1 MSSSP
6 EGKSPDLKP
15 AIVLDPDQAAAVG
28 VAPVSTATATTAA
41 PTTATT
47 TATATATAPTATT
60 ATADSNQ
67 VQKETEAPKP
77 PAENPALLQSSHDKV
92 QEAGRFADKQNVS
105 TTAAALDH
113 EAHLHHVPKA
123 EIAPERITELE
134 GTHDDV
140 PAPAPGDKM
149 RPAEPELQDLGWSE
163 QPDVPIPVLHGMKNE
178 SLWLLVRRFN
188 KQTYRV
194 KALEEQSPKQ
204 DFDMYISN
212 KEEFQPDKLKATFE
226 RFYVNIVVG
235 VVTFVQHIAR
245 LRSWNEPRRTGGF
258 MVAYTVAWLLD
269 YLVPATL
276 LLVIVLILSPRAR
289 TVLFPSAP
297 LAAIDPKT
305 GQAKVPKAGHLG
317 SKHSL
322 TGAAETYEG
331 EAVEQEASNFV
342 GALGSVALSTAAG
355 KSSQQGAEASRQEDD
370 EENDADSNDEQSKT
384 KKIKNDLDDSIPD
397 PTNVAALSHTA
408 QSKAKGDKTGHP
420 DKGDHT
426 KKPIEQAIFASL
438 APFMH
443 ILNNICD
450 DYERFG
456 NALSPTPPFSRW
468 LPRYRLASAVGMVLL
483 GSFFINE
490 TMIYKGSTFGM
501 GFALFGQ
508 PVIDRIEFPHLIKWL
523 NRNIPDWKKY
533 LELRYYLLRGVPTN
547 AQLTVTLLR
556 IGEANKSP
564 LPPPPPTVVAPPP
577 TALHGS
583 DMADHPDLPPEYAEQ
598 LTDAHAEHVTSRSD
612 GEDESATEPKQHK
625 KGSKVLSILK
635 GVTKASVETAL
646 GVNRVKATTV
656 QSMQAKTKL
665 GVVQSEAGAKRF
677 AADGPVRFQARYK
690 GKRGHVYILTT
701 AATPSIAF
709 ERQGHASLTSTATAA
724 AKGAS
729 TATSAAQTAQRLAQQ
744 KGAKFTIAID
754 EIKEIHKVGGLGWK
768 GKLVVGWALGSEVAD
783 GIEIVDIQGKV
794 YKLTAMG
801 RRDEVF
807 NRLIALGSQR
817 WEAF

>member
-1 MSSSP
+1 MSDPSSSP
-6 EGKSPDLKP
+6 SEPKP
-15 AIVLDPDQAAAVG
+15 APVLDPDQAAAVG
-28 VAPVSTATATTAA
+28 AA
-41 PTTATT
+41 PTAS
-47 TATATATAPTATT
+47 AVQP
-60 ATADSNQ
+60 ADPEEP
-67 VQKETEAPKP
+67 VADD
-77 PAENPALLQSSHDKV
+77 PAKLTSSVDKT
-92 QEAGRFADKQNVS
+92 QEAGRFADKDKVS
-105 TTAAALDH
+105 STAAALDH

-123 EIAPERITELE
+123 EVAPERVTELP
-134 GTHDDV
+134 GTQDEV
-140 PAPAPGDKM
+140 PAPAPGDPS
-149 RPAEPELQDLGWSE
+149 RPIEPELEDLGWSE
-163 QPDVPIPVLHGMKNE
+163 EPNVPIPVLHGMKNE

-194 KALEEQSPKQ
+194 KALEETSPKK

-226 RFYVNIVVG
+226 RLYVNVVVG
-235 VVTFVQHIAR
+235 VVAFIQHIAR
-245 LRSWNEPRRTGGF
+245 LRSWSEPKRTGGF
-258 MVAYTVAWLLD
+258 MVVYVAAWLLD
-269 YLVPATL
+269 LLVPTSLVL
-276 LLVIVLILSPRAR
+276 LLVLILSPRAR
-289 TVLFPSAP
+289 MLLFPSAP
-297 LAAIDPKT
+297 LGAIDPKT

-317 SKHSL
+317 SKTSL
-322 TGAAETYEG
+322 TGAAETFEG

-355 KSSQQGAEASRQEDD
+355 KSSNKGAEATMSDNEEDD
-370 EENDADSNDEQSKT
+370 SGDEASSVKRSNSTKKKNDAEDK
-384 KKIKNDLDDSIPD
+384 IPD
-397 PTNVAALSHTA
+397 PTNIAAVSHTA
-408 QSKAKGDKTGHP
+408 QSKAAGEKTGHP

-426 KKPIEQAIFASL
+426 KKPMEEAIFASL

-468 LPRYRLASAVGMVLL
+468 APRARLAGAIVPVLL
-483 GSFFINE
+483 ASFYINE

-508 PVIDRIEFPHLIKWL
+508 PLIDRVKFPQVIAWL
-523 NRNIPDWKKY
+523 DKNIPEWKQY

-598 LTDAHAEHVTSRSD
+598 LADAQADDVATRSD
-612 GEDESATEPKQHK
+612 GEDASATDPKAGK

-635 GVTKASVETAL
+635 GVTKAGVETAL
-646 GVNRVKATTV
+646 GVNRVKATTI
-656 QSMQAKTKL
+656 QSMHAKAKL
-665 GVVQSEAGAKRF
+665 GVVQSEAAAKKY
-677 AADGPVRFQARYK
+677 AADGPVKFQARYR
-690 GKRGHVYILTT
+690 GKKGHVYILTT
-701 AATPSIAF
+701 AATPSVAF
-709 ERQGHASLTSTATAA
+709 ERKGNASPLKAAAAASKGGSSPTSTAE
-724 AKGAS
+724 
-729 TATSAAQTAQRLAQQ
+729 TAQRLVQQ
-744 KGAKFTIAID
+744 KGATFSIAID
-754 EIKEIHKVGGLGWK
+754 DIKEIHKVGGLGWK
-768 GKLVVGWALGSEVAD
+768 GKLVVGWALGGEVAD
-783 GIEIVDIQGKV
+783 GIEIVDKQDKV

-807 NRLIALGSQR
+807 NRLISLGSQK
-817 WEAF
+817 WETF

>member
-1 MSSSP
+1 MSSAEDTPSVP
-6 EGKSPDLKP
+6 SYPTP
-15 AIVLDPDQAAAVG
+15 APVLDPDEAAAGG
-28 VAPVSTATATTAA
+28 VAPATSTPPQASDSDKPAA
-41 PTTATT
+41 QDPSTMKSSAEE
-47 TATATATAPTATT
+47 
-60 ATADSNQ
+60 
-67 VQKETEAPKP
+67 KEE
-77 PAENPALLQSSHDKV
+77 V
-92 QEAGRFADKQNVS
+92 GRHADKEAVS
-105 TTAAALDH
+105 APAAALDP
-113 EAHLHHVPKA
+113 EAHLDHVPKA
-123 EIAPERITELE
+123 DATPERITDLP
-134 GTHDDV
+134 GTHDKV
-140 PAPAPGDKM
+140 PATAPGDPD
-149 RPAEPELQDLGWSE
+149 RAIEPELDDLGWSE
-163 QPDVPIPVLHGMKNE
+163 EPSVPIPVLHGMKNE

-194 KALEEQSPKQ
+194 KALEEDPKR

-212 KEEFQPDKLKATFE
+212 QEAFQPDKLKATFE
-226 RFYVNIVVG
+226 RFYVTVVVG
-235 VVTFVQHIAR
+235 TVAFIQHIAR
-245 LRSWNEPRRTGGF
+245 VRSWSEPKRTGGF
-258 MVAYTVAWLLD
+258 MVVYVAAWVLNL
-269 YLVPATL
+269 LVPTM
-276 LLVIVLILSPRAR
+276 LVLMLVLILSPRAR
-289 TVLFPSAP
+289 LLLFPSAP

-305 GQAKVPKAGHLG
+305 GQAKVPMAGHLG

-355 KSSQQGAEASRQEDD
+355 KTSKDGAQTDAEEDD
-370 EENDADSNDEQSKT
+370 DETEVGTDEELSATEPSK
-384 KKIKNDLDDSIPD
+384 KKASATGKPKKDPEDKIPD
-397 PTNVAALSHTA
+397 PTNVASISSAA
-408 QSKAKGDKTGHP
+408 QSKAAGAKAGHP

-426 KKPIEQAIFASL
+426 KKPMEDAIFSKL

-443 ILNNICD
+443 ILNNVCD
-450 DYERFG
+450 DYERFC

-468 LPRYRLASAVGMVLL
+468 IPRYRLAGAILPVLL
-483 GSFFINE
+483 ASFYVNE

-508 PVIDRIEFPHLIKWL
+508 PLIDRVKFPAVIAWL
-523 NRNIPDWKKY
+523 DRNVPHWKQY

-598 LTDAHAEHVTSRSD
+598 LAEAQAEDVDNRPE
-612 GEDESATEPKQHK
+612 GEHESATDPKTGK
-625 KGSKVLSILK
+625 INKSKVLSIIK
-635 GVTKASVETAL
+635 GVTKAGVETAL
-646 GVNRVKATTV
+646 GVNRVKATTI
-656 QSMQAKTKL
+656 QSMHAKTKL
-665 GVVQSEAGAKRF
+665 GVVHSEATAKKY
-677 AADGPVRFQARYK
+677 ASDGPVRFQARYK
-690 GKRGHVYILTT
+690 GKRGNVYILTS
-701 AATPSIAF
+701 AATPSVAF
-709 ERQGHASLTSTATAA
+709 EPKG
-724 AKGAS
+724 GAS
-729 TATSAAQTAQRLAQQ
+729 PLKAAVSASKGGGSAAGNVDAAQRLVQQ

-768 GKLVVGWALGSEVAD
+768 GKLVVGWALGGEVAD
-783 GIEIVDIQGKV
+783 GIEIVDKQDKV

-807 NRLIALGSQR
+807 NRLISLGNQK

>member
-1 MSSSP
+1 MSDPSSSP
-6 EGKSPDLKP
+6 SDLKP
-15 AIVLDPDQAAAVG
+15 APVLDPDQAAAVE
-28 VAPVSTATATTAA
+28 AA
-41 PTTATT
+41 PAASTVQ
-47 TATATATAPTATT
+47 PT
-60 ATADSNQ
+60 D
-67 VQKETEAPKP
+67 
-77 PAENPALLQSSHDKV
+77 PAEPVADDPVKLKASSEKV
-92 QEAGRFADKQNVS
+92 QEAGKYADKDKVPA
-105 TTAAALDH
+105 TAAALDH

-123 EIAPERITELE
+123 EVAPERVTQLPSTEKE
-134 GTHDDV
+134 V
-140 PAPAPGDKM
+140 PAPAPGDPN
-149 RPAEPELQDLGWSE
+149 RPIEPELEDLGWSE
-163 QPDVPIPVLHGMKNE
+163 EPQVPIPVLHGMKNE

-194 KALEEQSPKQ
+194 KAIEEASPKT

-226 RFYVNIVVG
+226 RMYVNVVVG
-235 VVTFVQHIAR
+235 AVAFIQHIAR
-245 LRSWNEPRRTGGF
+245 LRSWSEPKRTGGF
-258 MVAYTVAWLLD
+258 MVAYVAAWVLD
-269 YLVPATL
+269 LLVPTSL
-276 LLVIVLILSPRAR
+276 LLLLTLILSPRAR
-289 TVLFPSAP
+289 TILFPSAP

-322 TGAAETYEG
+322 TGAAEAFEG

-355 KSSQQGAEASRQEDD
+355 KSANRGAEAVRDSEDED
-370 EENDADSNDEQSKT
+370 SDNDAASVKRSDST
-384 KKIKNDLDDSIPD
+384 KKKTDPEDKIPD
-397 PTNVAALSHTA
+397 PTNIAAVSHAA
-408 QSKAKGDKTGHP
+408 QAKAAGEKAGHP

-426 KKPIEQAIFASL
+426 KQPMEQAIFASL

-468 LPRYRLASAVGMVLL
+468 APRARLAGAIVPVFLA
-483 GSFFINE
+483 SFFINE
-490 TMIYKGSTFGM
+490 TMIYKGSSFGM

-508 PVIDRIEFPHLIKWL
+508 PLIDRVKFPQVIAWL
-523 NRNIPDWKKY
+523 DKNIPDWKKY

-598 LTDAHAEHVTSRSD
+598 LADAQAENVASRSD
-612 GEDESATEPKQHK
+612 GEDASATDPKAGK
-625 KGSKVLSILK
+625 KGSKVLTILK
-635 GVTKASVETAL
+635 GVTKAGVETAL
-646 GVNRVKATTV
+646 GVNRVKATTI
-656 QSMQAKTKL
+656 QSMHAKAKL
-665 GVVQSEAGAKRF
+665 GVVQSEAASRKY
-677 AADGPVRFQARYK
+677 ASDGPVKFQARYK

-701 AATPSIAF
+701 AATPSVAF
-709 ERQGHASLTSTATAA
+709 ERKGNASPLKAAGAATKGGGSAVSTAE
-724 AKGAS
+724 
-729 TATSAAQTAQRLAQQ
+729 TAQRLVQQ
-744 KGAKFTIAID
+744 KGASFSIAID

-768 GKLVVGWALGSEVAD
+768 GKLVVGWALGGEVAD
-783 GIEIVDIQGKV
+783 GIEIVDKQDDV

-807 NRLIALGSQR
+807 NRLLSLGSQK

>member
-1 MSSSP
+1 MSSTPPS
-6 EGKSPDLKP
+6 DLKP
-15 AIVLDPDQAAAVG
+15 APVLDPDQAAAVG
-28 VAPVSTATATTAA
+28 AALTTSAVQ
-41 PTTATT
+41 P
-47 TATATATAPTATT
+47 
-60 ATADSNQ
+60 ADP
-67 VQKETEAPKP
+67 EAPIADD
-77 PAENPALLQSSHDKV
+77 PAKLASSTQKT
-92 QEAGRFADKQNVS
+92 QEAGRFASKEDVPA
-105 TTAAALDH
+105 TAAALDH

-123 EIAPERITELE
+123 EVAPERVTQLA
-134 GTHDDV
+134 GTQDEV
-140 PAPAPGDKM
+140 PAPAPGDPD
-149 RPAEPELQDLGWSE
+149 RPIEPELEDLGWSE
-163 QPDVPIPVLHGMKNE
+163 QPQVPIPVLHGMKNE

-194 KALEEQSPKQ
+194 KAIEEKSPKT

-226 RFYVNIVVG
+226 RFYVNCVVG
-235 VVTFVQHIAR
+235 AVAFIQHIAR
-245 LRSWNEPRRTGGF
+245 LRSWSEPKRTGGF
-258 MVAYTVAWLLD
+258 MIVYVAAWLLNL
-269 YLVPATL
+269 LVPTS
-276 LLVIVLILSPRAR
+276 LVLILVLILSPRAR
-289 TVLFPSAP
+289 TLLFPSAP

-317 SKHSL
+317 SKTSL
-322 TGAAETYEG
+322 TGAAETFEG

-355 KSSQQGAEASRQEDD
+355 KSSNEGVQGAESDSEEDD
-370 EENDADSNDEQSKT
+370 SDDSDAPSAKRTNSTT
-384 KKIKNDLDDSIPD
+384 KKKKKDAEDKIPD
-397 PTNVAALSHTA
+397 PTNVAAVSQQA
-408 QSKAKGDKTGHP
+408 QSKAAGEKAGQP

-426 KKPIEQAIFASL
+426 KKPMEQAIFASL

-443 ILNNICD
+443 VLNNICD
-450 DYERFG
+450 DFERFG

-468 LPRYRLASAVGMVLL
+468 APRARLAGAIVPVLL
-483 GSFFINE
+483 ASFYVNE

-508 PVIDRIEFPHLIKWL
+508 PLIDRVKFPHVIAWL
-523 NRNIPDWKKY
+523 DKNIPDWKQY

-598 LTDAHAEHVTSRSD
+598 LADAQADEVATRSD
-612 GEDESATEPKQHK
+612 GEDASATDPKSGK
-625 KGSKVLSILK
+625 KSSKVLSILK
-635 GVTKASVETAL
+635 GVTKAGVETAL
-646 GVNRVKATTV
+646 GVNRVKATTI
-656 QSMQAKTKL
+656 QSMHAKTKL
-665 GVVQSEAGAKRF
+665 GVVQSEATAKKY
-677 AADGPVRFQARYK
+677 AADGPVKFQARYR
-690 GKRGHVYILTT
+690 GKKGHVYVLTT
-701 AATPSIAF
+701 AATPSVAF
-709 ERQGHASLTSTATAA
+709 EPKGGASPLRAAAAANKGGSNSATATVE
-724 AKGAS
+724 
-729 TATSAAQTAQRLAQQ
+729 TAQRLVQQ
-744 KGAKFTIAID
+744 KGATFTIAID

-768 GKLVVGWALGSEVAD
+768 GKLVVGWALGGEVAD
-783 GIEIVDIQGKV
+783 GIEIRDKQDKV

-807 NRLIALGSQR
+807 NRLISLGSQK

>member
-1 MSSSP
+1 MSDP
-6 EGKSPDLKP
+6 RP
-15 AIVLDPDQAAAVG
+15 APVLDPDQAAAIDSTFPTASTIMQPSDPS
-28 VAPVSTATATTAA
+28 APVADDPAKLTSSTDQT
-41 PTTATT
+41 
-47 TATATATAPTATT
+47 
-60 ATADSNQ
+60 
-67 VQKETEAPKP
+67 
-77 PAENPALLQSSHDKV
+77 
-92 QEAGRFADKQNVS
+92 QEAGQFADKEKVPAP
-105 TTAAALDH
+105 AAALDH

-123 EIAPERITELE
+123 PVAPERVTDLK
-134 GTHDDV
+134 GTQNDV
-140 PAPAPGDKM
+140 PATAPGDPD
-149 RPAEPELQDLGWSE
+149 RPIEPELEDLGWSE
-163 QPDVPIPVLHGMKNE
+163 EPNVPLPVLHGMKNE

-194 KALEEQSPKQ
+194 KALEDSSPKTE
-204 DFDMYISN
+204 FDMYISS

-226 RFYVNIVVG
+226 RLYVNVVVG
-235 VVTFVQHIAR
+235 MVAFIQHIAR
-245 LRSWNEPRRTGGF
+245 LRSWSEPKRTAGF
-258 MVAYTVAWLLD
+258 MIVYVAAWLLD
-269 YLVPATL
+269 LLVPTSL
-276 LLVIVLILSPRAR
+276 LLMLVLILSPRAR
-289 TVLFPSAP
+289 ILLFPSAP

-322 TGAAETYEG
+322 TGAAETFEG

-355 KSSQQGAEASRQEDD
+355 KSSNQGVTVDD
-370 EENDADSNDEQSKT
+370 SEEHNSDNDASSTKRSSST
-384 KKIKNDLDDSIPD
+384 KKHRDAEDKIPD
-397 PTNVAALSHTA
+397 PTNVAAVSQAA
-408 QSKAKGDKTGHP
+408 QSQAAGEKAGHP

-426 KKPIEQAIFASL
+426 KKPMEQAIFASL

-468 LPRYRLASAVGMVLL
+468 APRTRLAGAIVPVLL
-483 GSFFINE
+483 ASFYVNE

-508 PVIDRIEFPHLIKWL
+508 PLIDRVKFPQVVAWL
-523 NRNIPDWKKY
+523 DKNIPDWKKY

-598 LTDAHAEHVTSRSD
+598 LADAQADDVASRSD
-612 GEDESATEPKQHK
+612 GEDESATDLKAGK
-625 KGSKVLSILK
+625 KGSKALGILK
-635 GVTKASVETAL
+635 GITKAGVETAL
-646 GVNRVKATTV
+646 GVNRVKATTI
-656 QSMQAKTKL
+656 QSMHAKTKL
-665 GVVQSEAGAKRF
+665 GVVQSEATARKHAG
-677 AADGPVRFQARYK
+677 DGPVRFQARYK
-690 GKRGHVYILTT
+690 GKKGDVYILTT
-701 AATPSIAF
+701 AATPCIAF
-709 ERQGHASLTSTATAA
+709 ERKGNASPLKAA
-724 AKGAS
+724 AAANAGGAGAK
-729 TATSAAQTAQRLAQQ
+729 TTVEQAQRLVQQ
-744 KGAKFTIAID
+744 KGASFSIAID
-754 EIKEIHKVGGLGWK
+754 DIKELHKVGGLGWK
-768 GKLVVGWALGSEVAD
+768 GKLVVGWALGGEVAD
-783 GIEIVDIQGKV
+783 GIEIVDKLGNV

-807 NRLIALGSQR
+807 NRLISLGKQK

>member
-1 MSSSP
+1 MTSSSQ
-6 EGKSPDLKP
+6 SDLKP
-15 AIVLDPDQAAAVG
+15 APVLDPDQAAAVG
-28 VAPVSTATATTAA
+28 AA
-41 PTTATT
+41 PAASAAMQPADPAKPAAVDPAQLKSTTDQT
-47 TATATATAPTATT
+47 
-60 ATADSNQ
+60 
-67 VQKETEAPKP
+67 
-77 PAENPALLQSSHDKV
+77 
-92 QEAGRFADKQNVS
+92 QEAGQFADKNHVS
-105 TTAAALDH
+105 SAAAALDH
-113 EAHLHHVPKA
+113 EAHLHKVPKA
-123 EIAPERITELE
+123 EVAPERITELP
-134 GTHDDV
+134 GTQNDV
-140 PAPAPGDKM
+140 PAPAQGDPH
-149 RPAEPELQDLGWSE
+149 RAIEPELDDLGWSE
-163 QPDVPIPVLHGMKNE
+163 EPSVPIPVLHGMKNE

-194 KALEEQSPKQ
+194 KALPDAKDR

-226 RFYVNIVVG
+226 RVYVNVVVG
-235 VVTFVQHIAR
+235 VVAFIQHLAR
-245 LRSWNEPRRTGGF
+245 LRSWSEPRRTAGF
-258 MVAYTVAWLLD
+258 MVAYAAAWTLD
-269 YLVPATL
+269 LLVPLSLLL
-276 LLVIVLILSPRAR
+276 LLVLVLSPRAR
-289 TVLFPSAP
+289 LVLFPSAP

-317 SKHSL
+317 SKNSL

-355 KSSQQGAEASRQEDD
+355 KSSNQGVGASTRVDSDEDEVED
-370 EENDADSNDEQSKT
+370 EDDSNDGTSTTTSAST
-384 KKIKNDLDDSIPD
+384 KKSGSSTKKSKKDPEDKIPD
-397 PTNVAALSHTA
+397 PTNVAALSQAA
-408 QSKAKGDKTGHP
+408 QSKAAGDKTGHP

-426 KKPIEQAIFASL
+426 KKPMEEAIFASL

-468 LPRYRLASAVGMVLL
+468 VPRARLAGVLVPL
-483 GSFFINE
+483 FLVSFYVNE

-508 PVIDRIEFPHLIKWL
+508 PLIDRVKFPQVIAWL
-523 NRNIPDWKKY
+523 DRNVPDWKKY

-547 AQLTVTLLR
+547 AQLTLTLLR

-564 LPPPPPTVVAPPP
+564 LPPPPATVVAPPP

-583 DMADHPDLPPEYAEQ
+583 DMARDPNLPPEYAEQ
-598 LTDAHAEHVTSRSD
+598 LAEAQAQDVASRPE
-612 GEDESATEPKQHK
+612 GEDASATDPKAGK
-625 KGSKVLSILK
+625 KGSRVLGILK
-635 GVTKASVETAL
+635 GVTKVGVETAL
-646 GVNRVKATTV
+646 GVNRVKATTI
-656 QSMQAKTKL
+656 QSMHAKTKL
-665 GVVQSEAGAKRF
+665 GVVQSEEAAKRY
-677 AADGPVRFQARYK
+677 AADGPVKFQARYK

-701 AATPSIAF
+701 AATPSVAF
-709 ERQGHASLTSTATAA
+709 ERKGNASPLHAA
-724 AKGAS
+724 AAASKGS
-729 TATSAAQTAQRLAQQ
+729 SPTSAAENAQRLVQQ
-744 KGAKFTIAID
+744 RGASFSIAID

-768 GKLVVGWALGSEVAD
+768 GKLVVGWALGGEVAD
-783 GIEIVDIQGKV
+783 GIEIVDKQDKV

-807 NRLIALGSQR
+807 NRLLSLGKQK